1 MRKMFSVVPSNKNLL
16 NRENR
21 EKISVYFPIS
31 YDRITKTPI
40 LPHAKFQMAVFG
52 ITVTFITQKL
62 KSKRTL
68 SLPDFSLVTGFF
80 EGTGENIVHIF
91 LAEDTYET
99 LI

>member
-1 MRKMFSVVPSNKNLL
+1 
-16 NRENR
+16 
-21 EKISVYFPIS
+21 
-31 YDRITKTPI
+31 
-40 LPHAKFQMAVFG
+40 MAVFG